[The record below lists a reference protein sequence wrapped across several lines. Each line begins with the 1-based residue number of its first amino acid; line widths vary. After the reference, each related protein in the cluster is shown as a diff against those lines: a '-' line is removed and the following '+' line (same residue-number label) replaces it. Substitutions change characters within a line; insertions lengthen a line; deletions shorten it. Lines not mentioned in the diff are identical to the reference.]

1 MHISK
6 SREGAQA
13 CQLFQFHQPTQS
25 SLQIGSKEMPTFLE
39 VLCSHL
45 SAAHLQEA
53 KDQGFLFLQKGSE
66 VDSSK
71 IRALCIKFQAVVLN
85 LIVHHQGFSKG
96 QLWAPLKQLNSL
108 HNDRL
113 FPPDEYRVPAA
124 CLKAMEIHVKN
135 TDYSSLDY
143 TRLCPDMV
151 KLCKT
156 WRQVTKGDAAG
167 AVLALGNQGSSSR
180 MSQSSSPAPSP
191 RKRVRGKSS
200 PLQLGGETPV
210 PAAGV
215 AASSHLAVVSWA
227 MQPEV
232 AVASSSSSSC
242 KQIADRLPGFLQSSM
257 LRPIRPKPAA
267 TAVAAPASPVST
279 AYYPEGSIWGEEEDR
294 GKAEESE
301 EDSFAAALEQAAVS
315 LQPKPA
321 AKFKQYFDEAM
332 ARPARLYE
340 SGSLEY
346 ANMEAGEN
354 GFMVGVF
361 ADGMR
366 VDTEEPVPIPVVP
379 KPKGKPKGKPKAKG
393 NAAAVLAEE
402 TDGESAAP
410 EAPAAPA
417 PAPAA
422 PAVPAPPPAEPP
434 AAPPQ
439 PAGNQ
444 VVPQA
449 KAAPKAAPKAKA
461 KAKAKAKSKAEK
473 AKAKEAKD
481 SAEDTL
487 DWALCASNPEKYTD
501 QGYIRVHLGGAKKK
515 TLLISVSRASSA
527 DYCEIL
533 DKLFEEAKTL
543 SANLT
548 TFAMARARMIVLR
561 SELRQ
566 G

>member
-1 MHISK
+1 
-6 SREGAQA
+6 
-13 CQLFQFHQPTQS
+13 
-25 SLQIGSKEMPTFLE
+25 MPTVLE

-66 VDSSK
+66 VDSGK

-85 LIVHHQGFSKG
+85 LIVHHQGFTKG

-108 HNDRL
+108 HNDSL

-156 WRQVTKGDAAG
+156 WRQVTKGG
-167 AVLALGNQGSSSR
+167 AVEALLALGNQGSSSR
-180 MSQSSSPAPSP
+180 LSSSSPAPSP
-191 RKRVRGKSS
+191 RKRLRGKTS
-200 PLQLGGETPV
+200 PVQLGSETPV
-210 PAAGV
+210 QGAGL
-215 AASSHLAVVSWA
+215 AASGELSMVPWGV
-227 MQPEV
+227 QPATAE
-232 AVASSSSSSC
+232 ASSSSSS
-242 KQIADRLPGFLQSSM
+242 KPPVDRLPGFLQSSM
-257 LRPIRPKPAA
+257 LRPIRPRLAPA
-267 TAVAAPASPVST
+267 AAPASPVST
-279 AYYPEGSIWGEEEDR
+279 AYYPEGSIWGEEEEG

-301 EDSFAAALEQAAVS
+301 EQDSFAEALAQAAVG

-346 ANMEAGEN
+346 AIMEPGEH

-361 ADGMR
+361 ADGVR
-366 VDTEEPVPIPVVP
+366 VDTEQPVPIPVVP
-379 KPKGKPKGKPKAKG
+379 KAKGKPKSKSKGKG
-393 NAAAVLAEE
+393 NAAAALAEE
-402 TDGESAAP
+402 ADDEEE

-417 PAPAA
+417 APAA
-422 PAVPAPPPAEPP
+422 PPAEPP

-439 PAGNQ
+439 AAGNQ
-444 VVPQA
+444 GAAQA
-449 KAAPKAAPKAKA
+449 KAAAKAKAATKAVAAAKA
-461 KAKAKAKSKAEK
+461 KAKAAKDKAKK
-473 AKAKEAKD
+473 
-481 SAEDTL
+481 SAENTM
-487 DWALCASNPEKYTD
+487 DWELYGTKPEKYTD
-501 QGYIRVHLGGAKKK
+501 QGYIRAQLGGEKKK
-515 TLLISVSRASSA
+515 TLLVSVSRVSSA
-527 DYCEIL
+527 EYGEIL
-533 DKLFEEAKTL
+533 DKLFVEAKKL
-543 SANLT
+543 HAAGD
-548 TFAMARARMIVLR
+548 TFEMAKAKLIVLR
-561 SELRQ
+561 AELRQ